1 MQSVSTPSTMAHA
14 AKRWVFTL
22 NKYKEGDLK
31 KIKAF
36 LTPRQLRLRRG
47 GQRGGEKEKDPP
59 PARFRAP
66 QKKTTNER
74 ATKTAE
80 HQGPFRPRPGHG
92 RAKPGVLH
100 ERGSAAGSGPTG
112 QKTDDSEEQD
122 HKALHVRRPRRLG
135 LLPAGHGHILAN
147 V

>member
-1 MQSVSTPSTMAHA
+1 MAHA

-66 QKKTTNER
+66 QKKRLRMSGLQKQLSTKARFALARDTDEQNQAYCTKEEVLLEVGQPVKKPTT
-74 ATKTAE
+74 
-80 HQGPFRPRPGHG
+80 
-92 RAKPGVLH
+92 
-100 ERGSAAGSGPTG
+100 
-112 QKTDDSEEQD
+112 QKTRTT
-122 HKALHVRRPRRLG
+122 KPCT
-135 LLPAGHGHILAN
+135 
-147 V
+147 